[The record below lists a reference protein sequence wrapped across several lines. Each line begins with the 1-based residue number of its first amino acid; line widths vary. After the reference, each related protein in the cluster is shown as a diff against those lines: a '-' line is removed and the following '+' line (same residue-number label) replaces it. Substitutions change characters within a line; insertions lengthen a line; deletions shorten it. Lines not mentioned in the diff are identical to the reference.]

1 MDRRHAFTKEY
12 TFYGDGTMLKVE
24 AIVSVVDTPKRLSS
38 VMSGR
43 LAISPSRN
51 SACFSNGEVLPPL
64 GFAATLP
71 VSSKRC
77 TQITTTLGL
86 SP

>member
-1 MDRRHAFTKEY
+1 MARRSKNRHTA
-12 TFYGDGTMLKVE
+12 LRLP
-24 AIVSVVDTPKRLSS
+24 AILRLRIAATISSS

-43 LAISPSRN
+43 SAISPSKN
-51 SACFSNGEVLPPL
+51 SACRSNGEVLPPL
-64 GFAATLP
+64 GFAAMLP
-71 VSSKRC
+71 VSSNRC